1 MFFIAILILIQS
13 MNVMPLLATKIF
25 PSNIMID
32 QIGAKC
38 NDQKDLLRDIISDQS
53 IRKKHLSRIS
63 RNERIVLYADKRNIK
78 NKEDPDKKLG
88 GTAATRNLFAL
99 TEIFGKITS
108 VFQTP
113 ENGLLNGI
121 TKNDVMDLYLN
132 SGNIAA
138 VQNIEIIGD
147 KIRKEYEA
155 IFWAVSIFTS

>member
-1 MFFIAILILIQS
+1 
-13 MNVMPLLATKIF
+13 MPLLATKIL

-32 QIGAKC
+32 QIGSKC
-38 NDQKDLLRDIISDQS
+38 NDQKDLWRDIISDQS
-53 IRKKHLSRIS
+53 IRKKHIARIT

-78 NKEDPDKKLG
+78 NKEDTDKKLG

-108 VFQTP
+108 VFQTS

-121 TKNDVMDLYLN
+121 TKNDAMDFN
-132 SGNIAA
+132 SGSIAA
-138 VQNIEIIGD
+138 VQNVEIIGD
-147 KIRKEYEA
+147 KIKREYEA

>member
-1 MFFIAILILIQS
+1 MQS
-13 MNVMPLLATKIF
+13 MNVMPLLATKIL

-32 QIGAKC
+32 QIGSKC
-38 NDQKDLLRDIISDQS
+38 NDQKDLWRDIISDQS
-53 IRKKHLSRIS
+53 IRKKHIARIT

-78 NKEDPDKKLG
+78 NKEDTDKKLG

-108 VFQTP
+108 VFQTS

-121 TKNDVMDLYLN
+121 TKNDAMDFN
-132 SGNIAA
+132 SGSIAA
-138 VQNIEIIGD
+138 VQNVEIIGD
-147 KIRKEYEA
+147 KIKREYEA